1 MGAYFMM
8 YQNTPDAPVFTRHSN
23 LNKSLFYTK
32 IKENYRYAQRLF
44 NKNEYEKHK
53 LLYQNSSHLGRMSIL
68 LHLIVNCISI
78 IIKINQSIFNNFF
91 N

>member
-1 MGAYFMM
+1 M
-8 YQNTPDAPVFTRHSN
+8 YQNAPDAPVFTRYSK

-44 NKNEYEKHK
+44 NKNEYEKQK
-53 LLYQNSSHLGRMSIL
+53 LLYHNSSHLGRMSIL
-68 LHLIVNCISI
+68 LHLIVYGIFI
-78 IIKINQSIFNNFF
+78 IIKIRQTILDNFF